1 MNLVRKLREVAG
13 LTQHELAVAA
23 GTSQPTIAAYESGRK
38 SPTWRT
44 LERLAVAV
52 GSEANVRFFPPL
64 TREDRRSLWLH
75 SAIAERV
82 RAEPDL
88 VLAGA
93 RSSLERMRSLHPDA
107 GLLDEWKSLLR
118 CPLPALL
125 SVFADPSPWARE
137 LRHVTPFSGVLSAR
151 ERANV
156 YRAFAQAE
164 RASVTMRVT
173 HHG

>member
-1 MNLVRKLREVAG
+1 MNPVRELREAAG

-52 GSEANVRFFPPL
+52 GCQADVRFFPPL
-64 TREDRRSLWLH
+64 TREDRRSLCLH

-82 RAEPDL
+82 RAEPDA
-88 VLAGA
+88 VLAQA
-93 RSSLERMRSLHPDA
+93 RASLARMRSLHADA
-107 GLLDEWKSLLR
+107 HLLDEWKTLLR
-118 CPLPALL
+118 RPLPALL
-125 SVFADPSPWARE
+125 LVLGDPSPHARE

-151 ERANV
+151 ERASV
-156 YRAFAQAE
+156 YRAFARAE
-164 RASVTMRVT
+164 RASLTMDRVS
-173 HHG
+173 